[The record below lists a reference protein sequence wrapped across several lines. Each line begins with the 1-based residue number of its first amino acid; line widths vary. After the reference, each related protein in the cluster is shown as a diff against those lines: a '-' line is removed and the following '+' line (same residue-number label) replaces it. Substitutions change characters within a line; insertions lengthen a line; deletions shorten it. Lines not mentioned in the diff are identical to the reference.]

1 MELHP
6 LARSCW
12 GSEASQGAAFKT
24 ANAGDI
30 HLITFVLSPFCFSLA
45 GRELQRGSARSTE
58 RLWQRWERGA
68 ESQGSGRARSLVPR
82 PRGLFACSRRI
93 LLPFYWGRCSAAAGL
108 PTFFFWVLLDS
119 PRQSAALGVP
129 TAPLGCS
136 SGGVQDGTTVVP
148 SPALLLL
155 GVRSNARD
163 S

>member
-1 MELHP
+1 MPLSPEL
-6 LARSCW
+6 LGVRRFARGCFQNPKCW
-12 GSEASQGAAFKT
+12 GYPFNHVCS
-24 ANAGDI
+24 
-30 HLITFVLSPFCFSLA
+30 LSFLFLSCRARAPARISL
-45 GRELQRGSARSTE
+45 QSTE

-93 LLPFYWGRCSAAAGL
+93 LLPFYWGQCSAAAGL
-108 PTFFFWVLLDS
+108 PIFFFWVLLGS
-119 PRQSAALGVP
+119 PRPSTALGVP

-136 SGGVQDGTTVVP
+136 SGGVQDGTTVVS
-148 SPALLLL
+148 SPALLLP